1 MGARVGVGAGAGA
14 EVGYGWPIL
23 RAKSNYT
30 NPQSRRLFRGEGAT
44 PKRIAALDIQAK
56 RGADGTNIFR

>member
-23 RAKSNYT
+23 RTNYT

>member
-1 MGARVGVGAGAGA
+1 MDR
-14 EVGYGWPIL
+14 PIL
-23 RAKSNYT
+23 RTKSNYT